1 MENNKELA
9 QQIMQALRQTDEWDR
24 IWTDDPAIQKAKT
37 QMEAVMERVGVKIPG
52 QLMDDLWS
60 AVYGL
65 TSASENAALLY
76 GIRAMDAIHGIA
88 AHPETIIDKT
98 TERRSADVSRRV

>member
-1 MENNKELA
+1 MTNEFTF
-9 QQIMQALRQTDEWDR
+9 QVMQALRQTDEWDR
-24 IWTDDPAIQKAKT
+24 LWKEDLGIQQAKV
-37 QMEAVMERVGVKIPG
+37 QLEAVMERVSLKIPG

-76 GIRAMDAIHGIA
+76 GIRVMDAIHGIA
-88 AHPETIIDKT
+88 THSETITDKT
-98 TERRSADVSRRV
+98 TERRSANVSRRV